1 MIRFTRHRSS
11 KLKIVPYRHNRVGWT
26 ITGHYVDGKRVRH
39 FFATRDAADAYLHEL
54 RVKNENLGTKAAGIN
69 PKLHVMAVE
78 CSERLKPYG
87 QTIAGATEFYIR
99 HADAARRS
107 CKIEELTAM
116 MLNVKK
122 ADGKSASYL
131 RSMTAIFNRFN
142 KSFAGRLVSEI
153 NAAEIDDWLRAI
165 PLEPLTRNNHRRV
178 LFTLFKYARLRRY
191 CTENPVLETTKAKIK
206 SKPVEMLTPEQTRQ
220 LLESADPTIRP
231 VLAIGAFA
239 GLRPAEI
246 TRLDWREVQLDRG
259 FIEVTAAKSK
269 TASRRLVTILP
280 NLKAWLEP
288 AAKQNGPVYPVNGR
302 KLTDAARNSAGLKD
316 WPSNALRH
324 SYASYHLA
332 AYQNAAA
339 LALSL
344 GHTTTSVLFA
354 FYREVVRPE
363 DAAAY
368 WSILPDSPSSARTVA
383 FP

>member
-26 ITGHYVDGKRVRH
+26 ITGHYVNGKRVRH
-39 FFATRDAADAYLHEL
+39 FFPTRDAADAYLHEL
-54 RVKNENLGTKAAGIN
+54 RVKNENLGTKAASIN
-69 PKLHVMAVE
+69 PKLHVMTVE

-87 QTIAGATEFYIR
+87 QTIAGATDFYIR
-99 HADAARRS
+99 HAEAARRS

-116 MLNVKK
+116 MLNIKK
-122 ADGKSASYL
+122 ADGKSASYI

-178 LFTLFKYARLRRY
+178 LATLFGYARLRRY

-206 SKPVEMLTPEQTRQ
+206 SKPVEVLTPEQTRQ
-220 LLESADPTIRP
+220 LLECADPTIRP
-231 VLAIGAFA
+231 ILAIGAFA

-246 TRLDWREVQLDRG
+246 TRLDWREIHLDRG

-280 NLKAWLEP
+280 NLKAWLEL
-288 AAKQNGPVYPVNGR
+288 AAKQSGPVNPQNAR
-302 KLTDAARNSAGLKD
+302 KLTDAARLRAGLKD

-324 SYASYHLA
+324 SYGSYHLA
-332 AYQNAAA
+332 HFQNSGAT
-339 LALSL
+339 SL
-344 GHTTTSVLFA
+344 EMGHTTSSILFQH
-354 FYREVVRPE
+354 YREVVRPQE
-363 DAAAY
+363 AQVY
-368 WSILPDSPSSARTVA
+368 WSILPQTPS
-383 FP
+383 